1 MPSTPASARTSSS
14 FPPPPSRKYHLFS
27 AQDNGFV
34 RTSSS
39 NLQSDHSRPTSPT
52 TSSARKQH
60 SRSPP
65 PQLRPQSPR
74 TSLRSPPPTATSKF
88 ILPGKRGKVARLI
101 LVAVILFP
109 PVAFFLLAMLPL
121 LLAVSV
127 VFTYSIAWLLYWSRA
142 GPFSFS
148 KLPLD
153 PRRVWK
159 LNKVVFSVILGDLDL
174 IPVGLALVRFRFFTM
189 RGSNDFITDVHYNPR
204 RPNNKMD
211 IYIPEGAVRSSDL
224 KAHQGDMDSD
234 DNAALKPVVVF
245 IYGGAW
251 SAGSRWTYTLIGAR
265 LRSMGYV
272 VFLPDYSIHP
282 QGFIREMEQDVK
294 MAIQW
299 THNNCRSYGGDPQK
313 IFLMGHSAGAQLCA
327 LTVLNDSI
335 RRIPTSLLGSSPAAI
350 TTSPILTSLLTE
362 RKDDRHSGVLPRIRG
377 MILCSGVYDIGE
389 HYKHESMRGVEEISA
404 MARVMGSSELT
415 FRQHSPTIILQ
426 ELLQVS
432 TGIDPKYP
440 TESQTRHQHLLR
452 HLKSLLPIETIVIH
466 GDRDLTVPWK
476 SSSEFYMELK
486 TLQLGAG
493 ARLRMMAG
501 MGHAEPVV
509 ALMPNLSNNPFKK
522 LLLSEISQFI
532 DGNRTSQ

>member
-1 MPSTPASARTSSS
+1 MLPFILVVTGKNIFANPSLM
-14 FPPPPSRKYHLFS
+14 FSRLDAFE
-27 AQDNGFV
+27 
-34 RTSSS
+34 
-39 NLQSDHSRPTSPT
+39 
-52 TSSARKQH
+52 
-60 SRSPP
+60 
-65 PQLRPQSPR
+65 SPR
-74 TSLRSPPPTATSKF
+74 S
-88 ILPGKRGKVARLI
+88 ILI
-101 LVAVILFP
+101 LVAICS
-109 PVAFFLLAMLPL
+109 LL
-121 LLAVSV
+121 V

-159 LNKVVFSVILGDLDL
+159 LNKVVFQVILGDLDL
-174 IPVGLALVRFRFFTM
+174 IPIGLSLIRYRQFTM
-189 RGSNDFITDVHYNPR
+189 RGSNDVITDVHYNPK
-204 RPNNKMD
+204 RPSNKMD
-211 IYIPEGAVRSSDL
+211 IYVPEGAVRSSDL
-224 KAHQGDMDSD
+224 KAHQEHNAYMDSD
-234 DNAALKPVVVF
+234 DQAALKPVVVF

-265 LRSMGYV
+265 LRSMGYI

-282 QGFIREMEQDVK
+282 QGFIGEMEQDVK

-299 THNNCRSYGGDPQK
+299 THNNCRSYGGDPQRLF
-313 IFLMGHSAGAQLCA
+313 IMGHSAGAHLCA

-335 RRIPTSLLGSSPAAI
+335 RRIPTSLLGSSPSAI
-350 TTSPILTSLLTE
+350 TASPILKSLLTE

-404 MARVMGSSELT
+404 MARVMGSSEAT

-432 TGIDPKYP
+432 TGIDPNYP

-452 HLKSLLPIETIVIH
+452 HLKSLLPIETIVMH
-466 GDRDLTVPWK
+466 GDKDQTVPWK

-493 ARLRMMAG
+493 ARLRMMVG

-509 ALMPNLSNNPFKK
+509 ALMPNLLNNPFKK
-522 LLLSEISQFI
+522 PLLTEISQFI
-532 DGNRTSQ
+532 DGNKNSL

>member
-1 MPSTPASARTSSS
+1 
-14 FPPPPSRKYHLFS
+14 
-27 AQDNGFV
+27 
-34 RTSSS
+34 
-39 NLQSDHSRPTSPT
+39 
-52 TSSARKQH
+52 
-60 SRSPP
+60 
-65 PQLRPQSPR
+65 
-74 TSLRSPPPTATSKF
+74 
-88 ILPGKRGKVARLI
+88 
-101 LVAVILFP
+101 
-109 PVAFFLLAMLPL
+109 MLPL

-211 IYIPEGAVRSSDL
+211 IYIPEGAVLSSDL

-335 RRIPTSLLGSSPAAI
+335 RRIPTSLLGSSPTAI

-509 ALMPNLSNNPFKK
+509 ALMPNLFNNPFKK
-522 LLLSEISQFI
+522 PLLSEISQFI

>member
-1 MPSTPASARTSSS
+1 MPSTPASART
-14 FPPPPSRKYHLFS
+14 FPRPRHHLIS
-27 AQDNGFV
+27 AQDGFV
-34 RTSSS
+34 RTSSFS
-39 NLQSDHSRPTSPT
+39 FNNNEHSRPSSPT
-52 TSSARKQH
+52 AASASTTRRQH
-60 SRSPP
+60 NKSPPPPRRPRSPP
-65 PQLRPQSPR
+65 A
-74 TSLRSPPPTATSKF
+74 PPTPTF
-88 ILPGKRGKVARLI
+88 ILPGKRGKVTRLV

-109 PVAFFLLAMLPL
+109 PVAFFLLAMLPFIL
-121 LLAVSV
+121 VVSV

-148 KLPLD
+148 KLPLN

-159 LNKVVFSVILGDLDL
+159 LNKVVFSVIVGDLNL
-174 IPVGLALVRFRFFTM
+174 IPIAFSLIRYRHFTM
-189 RGSNDFITDVHYNPR
+189 RNSIDLIKDVHYNPK

-211 IYIPEGAVRSSDL
+211 IYVPEGAVRSSDL
-224 KAHQGDMDSD
+224 KARYQENNGDLSADER
-234 DNAALKPVVVF
+234 ALLKPVIVF

-282 QGFIREMEQDVK
+282 QGLIGEMEQDVK

-299 THNNCRSYGGDPQK
+299 THNNCRDFGGDPQQ
-313 IFLMGHSAGAQLCA
+313 IYLMGHSAGAHLCA

-362 RKDDRHSGVLPRIRG
+362 RKDDRHSGVLPRLRG

-389 HYKHESMRGVEEISA
+389 HYRHESMRGVEEISA
-404 MARVMGSSELT
+404 MARVMGSSEAT
-415 FRQHSPTIILQ
+415 FRQHSPTIVLQ

-432 TGIDPKYP
+432 TGIDRNYP

-466 GDRDLTVPWK
+466 GDKDLTVPWK
-476 SSSEFYMELK
+476 SSSEFFMELK

-493 ARLRMMAG
+493 ARLRMMNG

-509 ALMPNLSNNPFKK
+509 ALMPSILKDPFQKP
-522 LLLSEISQFI
+522 LLTEISQFI
-532 DGNRTSQ
+532 DGNKYTVN